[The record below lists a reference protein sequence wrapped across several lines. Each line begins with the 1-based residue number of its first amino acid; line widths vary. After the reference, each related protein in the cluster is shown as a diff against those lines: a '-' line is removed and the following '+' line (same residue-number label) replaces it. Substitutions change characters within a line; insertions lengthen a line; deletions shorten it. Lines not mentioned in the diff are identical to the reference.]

1 VALRPKAWDKPWVRP
16 PQSFAKRRNDN
27 DAGVLEVAAAA
38 VAVETLMVEVVV
50 LEEEVLVVVA
60 FNAEEGLVSDA
71 DEVSGM
77 DAVVVVAALEEEAE
91 VQHHRVEG
99 LLLLT
104 VSMDRG
110 NAS

>member
-27 DAGVLEVAAAA
+27 DAGALEVAAAG
-38 VAVETLMVEVVV
+38 VETLMVAVVA
-50 LEEEVLVVVA
+50 LEELVVVAA

-77 DAVVVVAALEEEAE
+77 DAVVVVPALEEEAE
-91 VQHHRVEG
+91 VHHHQVEG